1 MRVMS
6 LGQALDANH
15 SHQTAESPPQPRPWP
30 LKGFWVLLAP
40 LTLSRGSYREEGRSL
55 ALDLTHLTDGQTEAL
70 AVTCPQVWPPNGG
83 LPLASEGQAL
93 GTVGPP

>member
-15 SHQTAESPPQPRPWP
+15 SHQTAESPPQPHPWP

-55 ALDLTHLTDGQTEAL
+55 ALDSPILQMGKLR
-70 AVTCPQVWPPNGG
+70 P
-83 LPLASEGQAL
+83 
-93 GTVGPP
+93 